1 MKTRVTQTSIQT
13 YYSLDFSSVRGKVAG
28 EIIRLT
34 SRGERAYIG
43 KVARNLKME
52 KSTVSGRFN
61 ELKKQPFQFAGYW
74 YRMVQSGKVRT
85 SDGIRQTTVETWA
98 ALRCAAPA
106 EQTALPL

>member
-1 MKTRVTQTSIQT
+1 MKTQVTQTSIQT

-43 KVARNLKME
+43 KVAHNLKME

-61 ELKKQPFQFAGYW
+61 ELKKQPFQFDGYW
-74 YRMVQSGKVRT
+74 YRMVQTGNAKAFYGV
-85 SDGIRQTTVETWA
+85 RQTTVQTWA